1 MIANITE
8 EYTILSDKFSEF
20 RNNIQFPS
28 RINTDDDLVPEVFK
42 NYEYPVTA
50 WPILINKEMTD
61 ELKELTYTIPKLLQK
76 IPSLYFN
83 NDTKKI
89 ADFYFDGNEIL
100 ADFGMMCHDKNVQIG
115 CRLDLTY
122 TDEGFK
128 ILEVNMGSSL
138 GGWQIHSLESVI
150 RRNHPELSDEAKS
163 HNYKTRNTL
172 EIYMEYLIEQIIKQ
186 VGKESDTLNLFI
198 DMRDIE
204 DSEREKNIYFFD
216 NFYRQELKKKGLKGN
231 AYGAD
236 IKSLE
241 LIDGDLCLEDIV
253 IHGVIILA
261 LDVEITPAIFRA
273 FIMDKIYFPDH
284 VGLRM
289 LGDKRNLAILREL
302 AQSGKFSP
310 KENELMLRNIPW
322 TSPVEDKK
330 TFFKGEEYD
339 LSELLKADKDRFVIK
354 AARGYQGKDVFI
366 GKFQTDK
373 EWKEVL
379 ETALKNGFFI
389 AQEFSDSVGFM
400 APNEQNEWTPHKLIW
415 GAFGFGDFYGGV
427 WVRMSEVK
435 TDVGVINSA
444 TGAVEAIVFEIL
456 N

>member
-1 MIANITE
+1 MLENIIE
-8 EYTILSDKFSEF
+8 EYTILSDKFSKF
-20 RNNIQFPS
+20 RYNDQFPS
-28 RINTDDDLVPEVFK
+28 RIDTNDESVPEVFK
-42 NYEYPVTA
+42 NYEYPVTS
-50 WPILINKEMTD
+50 WPILINKEMTEQLN
-61 ELKELTYTIPKLLQK
+61 ELSHRLPKLLNK

-83 NDTKKI
+83 NDIKKI
-89 ADFYFDGNEIL
+89 AEFYFDGNEIL
-100 ADFGMMCHDKNVQIG
+100 AEFGMMCHEKNIEVG

-122 TDEGFK
+122 TEDGFK
-128 ILEVNMGSSL
+128 VLEANMGSSL

-150 RRNHPELSDEAKS
+150 RRNHPELSDEDKS
-163 HNYKTRNTL
+163 DNYKTRNTL
-172 EIYMEYLIEQIIKQ
+172 KIYMEYLIEQIRKQ
-186 VGKESDTLNLFI
+186 VGRDKKKLNLFI

-204 DSEREKNIYFFD
+204 TVDREKNLSFFD
-216 NFYRQELKKKGLKGN
+216 NFYRQELKNQGLEGQ
-231 AYGAD
+231 AYSAN
-236 IKSLE
+236 INSLE
-241 LIDGDLCLEDIV
+241 LIDGDLYFEDTV

-302 AQSGKFSP
+302 AQSGKFSARD
-310 KENELMLRNIPW
+310 NELMLSHIPW
-322 TSPVEDKK
+322 TSPVENK
-330 TFFKGEEYD
+330 TTIFKGVEYN
-339 LSELLKADKDRFVIK
+339 LPQLLKKNKSRFVIK

-366 GKFQTDK
+366 GKFTNTD
-373 EWKEVL
+373 EWEEVL
-379 ETALKNGFFI
+379 EKALENGAFI
-389 AQEFSDSVGFM
+389 AQEFSDSVDFA
-400 APNEQNEWTPHKLIW
+400 APNRHNEWTPHKLIW

-456 N
+456 